1 MNALNVKVM
10 NFKQAQVNGRSNYD
24 CQLATGES
32 IKSVYKIPGYESVP
46 SSLGLAGANVHKGK
60 CGMTERKK
68 WLKKEPPA
76 LQ

>member
-24 CQLATGES
+24 CQLATGDS

-68 WLKKEPPA
+68 
-76 LQ
+76 